1 MDSIG
6 SSALIVLFG
15 GLFPSLAWLWFWRR
29 EDSAHPEPRY
39 VITIAFLAGMA
50 TVIAVIP
57 LQKAVAPLLPT
68 ATIIFTVWS
77 AIEELGKYIAAR
89 ITVLWRKDNDEPI
102 DSVIYMVAVA
112 LGFAALENAL
122 FLLSPLAGSSLAQT
136 IITGDLRFVGATLLH
151 ILSSSIVGCALALSY
166 YKDRVTRT
174 WWVAGGLVIA
184 IFFHASFNYLILH
197 TPQAQV
203 LRTFMI
209 VWISL
214 IGLMAV
220 LEYVK
225 RIR

>member
-1 MDSIG
+1 MDSLG
-6 SSALIVLFG
+6 SSALIVILGAF
-15 GLFPSLAWLWFWRR
+15 LPSLAWLWFWRR

-39 VITIAFLAGMA
+39 TIAIAFLAGMC

-122 FLLSPLAGSSLAQT
+122 FLLSPLAGTTLAQT
-136 IITGDLRFVGATLLH
+136 IVTGDLRFVGATLLH
-151 ILSSSIVGCALALSY
+151 VLASAMVGCALAFSF

-174 WWVAGGLVIA
+174 WWVAGGLIVA
-184 IFFHASFNYLILH
+184 ILFHSGFNYLILN
-197 TPQAQV
+197 TPQEQV
-203 LRTFMI
+203 LRTFMF

-214 IGLMAV
+214 IGLLAV
-220 LEYVK
+220 LEYIK